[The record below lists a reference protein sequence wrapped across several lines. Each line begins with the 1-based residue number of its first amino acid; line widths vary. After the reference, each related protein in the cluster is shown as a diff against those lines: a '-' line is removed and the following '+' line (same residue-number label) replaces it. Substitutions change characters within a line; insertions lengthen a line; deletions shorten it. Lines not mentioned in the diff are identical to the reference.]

1 MGSSLRFRREGKRWG
16 LRSGSVLG
24 HGFAIQVEFKPGPG
38 GHGRLLNRRVGGE
51 GAGKVLSPL
60 EG

>member
-1 MGSSLRFRREGKRWG
+1 M
-16 LRSGSVLG
+16 LG

-38 GHGRLLNRRVGGE
+38 GHGRLLNRGVGGE